1 MTPQC
6 TVTVAYLLDDPHCTV
21 TVACL
26 LGDPHCY
33 LLVEPSVFSWATPRQ
48 QHDSLSLA
56 EELTEGVA
64 GKAVAEE
71 VSEGGAVGVE
81 GRVGS
86 GSIRNA
92 SADTEAVSV
101 AVARYHHGE
110 GTLHMRT
117 GTVHVSA

>member
-1 MTPQC
+1 MTP
-6 TVTVAYLLDDPHCTV
+6 TVQLQLHVYLVTPTVIYLLNPVYSAGQRHDNNN
-21 TVACL
+21 
-26 LGDPHCY
+26 
-33 LLVEPSVFSWATPRQ
+33 
-48 QHDSLSLA
+48 DSLSLA

-71 VSEGGAVGVE
+71 VSEGGVVGVE